1 MGMLN
6 VMDEE
11 LEMGNSQASIDMDQ
25 VEKDVIEEKKNAVI
39 GKGHNS
45 VIVPGK
51 HRKTTKDVAI
61 KIISKKDKS

>member
-45 VIVPGK
+45 VIVPV
-51 HRKTTKDVAI
+51 RV
-61 KIISKKDKS
+61 KSHPLFLSLTEEMFK